1 MKAREIQYLTCND
14 TASILHNMATKIQPK
29 VRPNQTWRPNVEDEK
44 LLAELK
50 GRLGVSETDVIR
62 LGLRK
67 LAQAEGIRT

>member
-1 MKAREIQYLTCND
+1 MLTSND
-14 TASILHNMATKIQPK
+14 SASILHTMAIKIQPK
-29 VRPNQTWRPNVEDEK
+29 KRPNQTWRPNVEDER

-67 LAQAEGIRT
+67 LAIAEGIRQ